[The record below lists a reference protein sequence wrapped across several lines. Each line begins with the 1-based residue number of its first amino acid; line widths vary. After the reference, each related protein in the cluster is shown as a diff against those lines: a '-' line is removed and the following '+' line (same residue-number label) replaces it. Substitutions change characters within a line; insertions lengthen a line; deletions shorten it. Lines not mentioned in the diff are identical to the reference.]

1 MLEFMV
7 LLLHPESGLV
17 SSLIYKTK
25 RMGDIDLGVNCILV
39 VIKTMYRKIGWI
51 GKKMKTEVNY
61 F

>member
-1 MLEFMV
+1 M